1 MNKTKSMYTLDQEW
15 YALEE
20 ALDENGGEF
29 TKEIEETF
37 AELLHASKEKAGD
50 YIAVIQI
57 ASEEEKMY
65 KSQEKRFKALA
76 RTAGAKAKWLKDRL
90 LSAMQLRGEREYVTD
105 VGKAKVTTN
114 GGALPLMLLVD
125 PEDLPE
131 QFRIRTVTYSA
142 DTEALR
148 HALTE
153 GDASAEAVAYFEQR
167 GEHLRIR

>member
-1 MNKTKSMYTLDQEW
+1 MKTKSMYTLDQEW

-29 TKEIEETF
+29 TPEIEETY
-37 AELLHASKEKAGD
+37 AELLHASKEKAAG

-76 RTAGAKAKWLKDRL
+76 KTAGAKAKGLKDRL
-90 LSAMQLRGEREYVTD
+90 LSAMQLRGEPEYVTD
-105 VGKAKVTTN
+105 VGKAKVTKN
-114 GGALPLMLLVD
+114 GGPLPMTLLVD

-142 DTEALR
+142 DVDALR
-148 HALTE
+148 QALAE
-153 GDASAEAVAYFEQR
+153 GDSAAAAVAQLEER